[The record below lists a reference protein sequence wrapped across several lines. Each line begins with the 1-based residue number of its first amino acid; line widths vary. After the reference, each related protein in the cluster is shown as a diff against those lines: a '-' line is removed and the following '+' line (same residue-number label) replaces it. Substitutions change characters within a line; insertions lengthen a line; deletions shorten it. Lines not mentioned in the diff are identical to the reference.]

1 MEITSRQRA
10 RLKSIASNYDT
21 IFQIGKNAISDEL
34 IKQLSDAL
42 EARELIKIRVLENCG
57 YSAKELAGEIGER
70 TDSIVVQVIGTKI
83 VLYRQICQQYTGND
97 YGKFKYRAKYVSHF
111 RTSFGIEIP

>member
-34 IKQLSDAL
+34 ITVSYTHLDVYKRQMLRYMPHL
-42 EARELIKIRVLENCG
+42 RER
-57 YSAKELAGEIGER
+57 
-70 TDSIVVQVIGTKI
+70 
-83 VLYRQICQQYTGND
+83 
-97 YGKFKYRAKYVSHF
+97 
-111 RTSFGIEIP
+111 

>member
-21 IFQIGKNAISDEL
+21 IFQIGKNAISD
-34 IKQLSDAL
+34 
-42 EARELIKIRVLENCG
+42 ELIKIRVLENCG

-83 VLYRQICQQYTGND
+83 VLYRQNKD
-97 YGKFKYRAKYVSHF
+97 AKK
-111 RTSFGIEIP
+111 RKIELDD

>member
-42 EARELIKIRVLENCG
+42 EA
-57 YSAKELAGEIGER
+57 
-70 TDSIVVQVIGTKI
+70 I
-83 VLYRQICQQYTGND
+83 VLYRQNKD
-97 YGKFKYRAKYVSHF
+97 AKK
-111 RTSFGIEIP
+111 RKIELDD

>member
-21 IFQIGKNAISDEL
+21 IFQIGKNAI
-34 IKQLSDAL
+34 SDAL

-70 TDSIVVQVIGTKI
+70 TNSIVVQVIGTKI
-83 VLYRQICQQYTGND
+83 VLYRQNKD
-97 YGKFKYRAKYVSHF
+97 AKK
-111 RTSFGIEIP
+111 RKIELDD

>member
-34 IKQLSDAL
+34 IKQLSDA
-42 EARELIKIRVLENCG
+42 
-57 YSAKELAGEIGER
+57 
-70 TDSIVVQVIGTKI
+70 
-83 VLYRQICQQYTGND
+83 
-97 YGKFKYRAKYVSHF
+97 GKGAYKDKS
-111 RTSFGIEIP
+111 S

>member
-57 YSAKELAGEIGER
+57 YSAKERAGEIGER

-83 VLYRQICQQYTGND
+83 VLYRQNKD
-97 YGKFKYRAKYVSHF
+97 AKK
-111 RTSFGIEIP
+111 RKIELDD

>member
-34 IKQLSDAL
+34 IK
-42 EARELIKIRVLENCG
+42 IRVLENCG

-70 TDSIVVQVIGTKI
+70 TNSIVVQVIGTKI
-83 VLYRQICQQYTGND
+83 VLYRQNKD
-97 YGKFKYRAKYVSHF
+97 AKK
-111 RTSFGIEIP
+111 RKIELDD